1 MNPRKIL
8 VIEDE
13 KDMLE
18 LYALRLEH
26 KGFRLLAASDGT
38 LGLRLAKEE
47 SPDLILLDL
56 MLPDIN
62 GIRICQTLKNDS
74 RYRAI
79 PIIILSARVDE
90 CTIKSGMSAGAD
102 CYMTK
107 PFEWDE
113 VYARILDLLPE
124 EIPES
129 NCF

>member
-1 MNPRKIL
+1 MSPRKIL

-13 KDMLE
+13 MDMLE

-26 KGFRLLAASDGT
+26 KGFRLLTASDGT
-38 LGLRLAKEE
+38 LGLQLAKEE
-47 SPDLILLDL
+47 RPDLILLDL

-62 GIRICQTLKNDS
+62 GIRICSLLKSDS

-102 CYMTK
+102 SYMTK
-107 PFEWDE
+107 PFDPDKLIST
-113 VYARILDLLPE
+113 VTKYLPGE
-124 EIPES
+124 K
-129 NCF
+129 